1 MTVAPGKHTLGP
13 QSAELLVHTGRE
25 GGARK
30 AGHDLV
36 IEVTGW
42 SATFEL
48 RDDPAQSS
56 LVLSADGGSLR
67 VRGGTGGMGKLDDD
81 DKQGIAQTI
90 DEEVLRGGEIEF
102 RSTSVET
109 GPGEDQLLVRGEL
122 ELNGT
127 IKPVEFELLLR
138 DNHLSGEAT
147 VAQSEWGI
155 KPYTTLFGALKVADA
170 VKVTVEADLPD

>member
-1 MTVAPGKHTLGP
+1 MAIPPGKHTFGP

-36 IEVTGW
+36 IEVTSW
-42 SATFEL
+42 SATLEIGE
-48 RDDPAQSS
+48 DPAQSS
-56 LVLSADGGSLR
+56 LALSADGGSLR
-67 VRGGTGGMGKLDDD
+67 VREGTGGMSKLDDD

-90 DEEVLRGGEIEF
+90 DEEVLRGDAIEF
-102 RSTSVET
+102 RSTSIE
-109 GPGEDQLLVRGEL
+109 PGSVEDQLRVRGEL

-138 DNHLSGEAT
+138 DNHLTAEAT

-170 VKVTVEADLPD
+170 VKVTVEADLR